1 VCCHEDLPE
10 FALAQL
16 LADLE
21 VGKGEGLGGRVVEGK
36 RIGGGAWQGWVVMWV
51 EDREGVMG
59 LFGVVS
65 WDRWFGVVGLL

>member
-1 VCCHEDLPE
+1 VCCHEYLSE

-36 RIGGGAWQGWVVMWV
+36 GGWGRGLAGMGGDGGWRIG
-51 EDREGVMG
+51 RE
-59 LFGVVS
+59 
-65 WDRWFGVVGLL
+65 

>member
-1 VCCHEDLPE
+1 VCCHEYLSE

-36 RIGGGAWQGWVVMWV
+36 GVGGGAWQGWVVM
-51 EDREGVMG
+51 
-59 LFGVVS
+59 
-65 WDRWFGVVGLL
+65 VGGG